1 MEEEDPE
8 GLAGEKKTEA
18 EELRSLLSPQIA
30 IHHRSF
36 PWPFNTTQLV
46 YGGHYFVISSLR
58 D

>member
-18 EELRSLLSPQIA
+18 DELRSLLSPQIA

-36 PWPFNTTQLV
+36 
-46 YGGHYFVISSLR
+46 S
-58 D
+58 